1 MVIDADKLSREVVEV
16 DKPAYIK
23 ITEEFGT
30 DILNHD
36 RSINRK
42 KPASLVFNDPEKRIR
57 LEKIVH
63 TEVINAILAEI
74 DNLKKTYYDGIVA
87 LDVPIPVRHGFLD
100 LVDRVW
106 VVTAPEDVRIQRVM
120 QRSGLS
126 EDEVRERICS
136 QISQQEHIDL
146 ADDIID
152 NRGSLEELEK
162 QVIKLLSGLTEER

>member
-1 MVIDADKLSREVVEV
+1 ML
-16 DKPAYIK
+16 P
-23 ITEEFGT
+23 F
-30 DILNHD
+30 
-36 RSINRK
+36 
-42 KPASLVFNDPEKRIR
+42 VFNDPEKRIR

-74 DNLKKTYYDGIVA
+74 DNLKKTNYDGIVA

-136 QISQQEHIDL
+136 QISQQEYIDL

-152 NRGSLEELEK
+152 NRGSLEELKK